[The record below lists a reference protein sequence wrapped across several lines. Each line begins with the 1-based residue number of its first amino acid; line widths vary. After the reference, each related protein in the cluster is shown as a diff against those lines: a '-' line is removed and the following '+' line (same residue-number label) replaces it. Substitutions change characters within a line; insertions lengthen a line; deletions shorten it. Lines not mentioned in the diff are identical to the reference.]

1 MTQYWQFTPVDR
13 IEESTFHP
21 VLERFYKNGIS
32 GLIRENIQNSLDG
45 KLKEN
50 DDPVT
55 VTIKTGTIDKEHI
68 PGLHEIKERI
78 LSLQGRNTYTKETI
92 AHMQNKMHAQTIE
105 YKRITWRKE
114 WTNQF

>member
-1 MTQYWQFTPVDR
+1 M
-13 IEESTFHP
+13 IH
-21 VLERFYKNGIS
+21 
-32 GLIRENIQNSLDG
+32 ENIQNSLDG

-68 PGLHEIKERI
+68 PGLDEVKERI

-92 AHMQNKMHAQTIE
+92 AHMQNKMHAQTIDYISFDLE
-105 YKRITWRKE
+105 LL
-114 WTNQF
+114 

>member
-55 VTIKTGTIDKEHI
+55 VTIKTGTIDKQHI
-68 PGLHEIKERI
+68 YNTDKMK
-78 LSLQGRNTYTKETI
+78 RNED
-92 AHMQNKMHAQTIE
+92 E
-105 YKRITWRKE
+105 
-114 WTNQF
+114 